1 MLGFEDIM
9 VFYSVAGFYLTLLGT
24 IFGIASLIFAIYI
37 SKTANKIKQN
47 LMKGHIQEKYKKTK
61 SSILKSLSISYKM
74 VKEERVIDI
83 WSIQETIISLSLYN
97 EALSKDT
104 KVKIKKLKKTLKRSS
119 SKSFLSFIDFT
130 NYDEEIGF
138 LIYELV
144 QKLESDFDEKENY
157 LEVMTK

>member
-1 MLGFEDIM
+1 
-9 VFYSVAGFYLTLLGT
+9 
-24 IFGIASLIFAIYI
+24 
-37 SKTANKIKQN
+37 
-47 LMKGHIQEKYKKTK
+47 
-61 SSILKSLSISYKM
+61 M